1 MSNTNQD
8 YSDAKKKE
16 RRNEDPLSG
25 EPGAHPVGTGVGAVL
40 GGAAAGAAVGM
51 VAGPIGTL
59 VGTAVGAV
67 AGGLAGKSVAE
78 NFDPTVEVDYWRNEY
93 SSRPYFESNREFDDY
108 EPAYQ
113 AGLEAYDPKDPA
125 EFALRE
131 ASARE
136 HWEAKNGSTLR
147 WDKARYAAEDAYTRV
162 RKRYVK

>member
-1 MSNTNQD
+1 MSNTKQNS
-8 YSDAKKKE
+8 SDAKKKE
-16 RRNEDPLSG
+16 LRNEDPLSG
-25 EPGAHPVGTGVGAVL
+25 EAGAHPVGTGVGAVL
-40 GGAAAGAAVGM
+40 GGAAAGAAVGL

-78 NFDPTVEVDYWRNEY
+78 NFDPTVEVDFWRNEY
-93 SSRPYFESNREFDDY
+93 THRPYFESNRNFDEY

-113 AGLEAYDPKDPA
+113 AGLEVYDPLDPTD
-125 EFALRE
+125 FAVRE

-136 HWEAKNGSTLR
+136 YWEAKSDSTLG

-162 RKRYVK
+162 RKRNSK